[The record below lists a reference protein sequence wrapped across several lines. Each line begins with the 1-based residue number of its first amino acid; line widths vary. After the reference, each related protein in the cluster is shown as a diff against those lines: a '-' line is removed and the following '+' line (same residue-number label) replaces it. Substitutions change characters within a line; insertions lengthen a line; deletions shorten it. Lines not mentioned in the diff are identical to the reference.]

1 MLALV
6 LFPTLGQ
13 TCDDLVVCAH
23 PTLIRNQPNR
33 ATCHALQCCICRFIS
48 SAAGIILSFRSAMI
62 KSDPTT
68 TRATISTPN
77 ASAITLLVLSGPVVT
92 CRKNTKWIPICAMAR
107 TVKPRETPPTQSSD
121 VLATQNDMA
130 VRTTARPSPIV
141 YTSTPEDVPCSTS
154 GSADASPGAR
164 S

>member
-23 PTLIRNQPNR
+23 PTLIRNRLNR
-33 ATCHALQCCICRFIS
+33 ATYHALQCWICRFIS

-92 CRKNTKWIPICAMAR
+92 CRKNTRWIPICAIAR
-107 TVKPRETPPTQSSD
+107 TVRPREMPGGQSSD
-121 VLATQNDMA
+121 VFATQNDKA
-130 VRTTARPSPIV
+130 VRTAARTNPIV
-141 YTSTPEDVPCSTS
+141 
-154 GSADASPGAR
+154 
-164 S
+164 